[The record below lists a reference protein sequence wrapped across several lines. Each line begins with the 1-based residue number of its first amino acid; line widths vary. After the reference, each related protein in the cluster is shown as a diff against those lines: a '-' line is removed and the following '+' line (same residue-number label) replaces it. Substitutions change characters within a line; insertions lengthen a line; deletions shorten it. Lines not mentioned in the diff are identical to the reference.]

1 MNCTIFHPLKAL
13 PILSA
18 SKCRPA
24 FSITCALKHKL
35 LSASNS
41 NQQPSPI
48 SNGSKISLKP
58 SDGIKSNWV
67 FQLGLLAT
75 TTVASEPAF
84 AVTGVNYHEDLVW
97 VLIKAGVVAFWYFL
111 IMPPIIM
118 NWLRIRWYRRN
129 LLEMY
134 FQFMFVFLFFP
145 GILVWAPFLNF
156 RKLPRDTTLKYPWS
170 KPENPSEVKGGFL
183 KYPWAT
189 IEDYE

>member
-97 VLIKAGVVAFWYFL
+97 VLIKAGVVAFW
-111 IMPPIIM
+111 
-118 NWLRIRWYRRN
+118 
-129 LLEMY
+129 
-134 FQFMFVFLFFP
+134 
-145 GILVWAPFLNF
+145 ILVWAPFLNF